1 MWALLP
7 IKRGEYAKER
17 LAGALSA
24 TERRALC
31 RVMLEDLLA
40 VLCNHPL
47 LDGVAVVSDDPDVQM
62 LAKRWSAVVLEE
74 SSLQVCGLNAVVQ
87 AAIREMGNSGISDA
101 MVVHGD
107 LPLLN
112 ASEVTQLVATHAA
125 LGTSAITLAPDRR
138 GTGTNCILYSQS
150 AGFRF
155 NYGTDSFRKHCDQ
168 LLAAG
173 TPWAIARHAGTACDI
188 DYPDDL
194 RYFLDSATG
203 DDTSRTLRY
212 LMRSGIAHRLRAAT
226 GISLAD
232 HGNKFKKDG
241 NEFKEIG
248 GSMFRVNE
256 RALR

>member
-24 TERRALC
+24 AERRALC
-31 RVMLEDLLA
+31 RVMLEDLLS

-47 LDGVAVVSDDPDVQM
+47 LDGVAVVSDDPDVQT
-62 LAKRWSAVVLEE
+62 LAKRLSVVVLEE
-74 SSLQVCGLNAVVQ
+74 SSLNACGLNAVVQ
-87 AAIREMGNSGISDA
+87 AAVCELARRGISDA

-112 ASEVTQLVATHAA
+112 ASEVTHLVTTHAA
-125 LGTSAITLAPDRR
+125 LGASAITLAPDRR

-150 AGFRF
+150 PHFRF

-168 LLAAG
+168 LLACD
-173 TPWAIARHAGTACDI
+173 TPWAIARHEGTACDI

-203 DDTSRTLRY
+203 DETSRTLRY
-212 LMRSGIAHRLRAAT
+212 LMRSSIAHRLRGAMR
-226 GISLAD
+226 IPDAD
-232 HGNKFKKDG
+232 HGNTFKKDG
-241 NEFKEIG
+241 NELKKIS

-256 RALR
+256 RA